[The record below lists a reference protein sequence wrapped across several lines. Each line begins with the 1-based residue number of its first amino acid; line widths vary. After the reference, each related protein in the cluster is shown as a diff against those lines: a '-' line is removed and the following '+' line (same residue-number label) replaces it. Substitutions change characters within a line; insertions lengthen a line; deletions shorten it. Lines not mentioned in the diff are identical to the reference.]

1 MTVILPENGSVDSV
15 RHIPQQEIPNLNH
28 KRDLTITRTYRND
41 LGYAVNM
48 IDRNN
53 VVYQIQPQAGH
64 VKHEFVIVETIVF
77 TSNVK
82 INTNLLLDVGRTSAV
97 AENINKSLKEGHS
110 VRVFTD
116 TNQVI
121 IEYVITANQLAR
133 QNHRVYFEEVDITI
147 AHPSVDYTVVHPYS
161 PIGQSL
167 IVQHR
172 LNEMG
177 FNYIVVINDPHRV
190 HGTRYINISNRVFK
204 VETTRDSSMKP
215 GVYLYAKG
223 EAVNTEDY
231 GKSIAD
237 YFFEFSEADE
247 KVPLFKTASDAKD
260 FGDAHLSRT
269 EEIKKLEAKVKKEEA
284 ELKLE
289 KLTLEST
296 INKMKADH
304 EIEKIKLIDELENEK
319 RTRER
324 ETATLKHQIEMNS
337 LNRKDLSEFTKWL
350 PGLLVAITA
359 LANLYVTMKK
369 NG

>member
-15 RHIPQQEIPNLNH
+15 RYIPQQEVPSLNQ
-28 KRDLTITRTYRND
+28 KRDLTITRSYRND
-41 LGYAVNM
+41 LGFTVNM

-97 AENINKSLKEGHS
+97 ADNINKSLKEGHS

-177 FNYIVVINDPHRV
+177 FNYIVVINDPHRI
-190 HGTRYINISNRVFK
+190 HGPRYINISNRVFK

-231 GKSIAD
+231 GKCVAD
-237 YFFEFSEADE
+237 YFFEFNEADE

-269 EEIKKLEAKVKKEEA
+269 EEIKTLEAKVKREEA
-284 ELKLE
+284 ELKLR
-289 KLTLEST
+289 KLTLESEL
-296 INKMKADH
+296 NKLKAEH
-304 EIEKIKLIDELENEK
+304 EIEKIKLTDDLEKEK
-319 RTRER
+319 RERER
-324 ETATLKHQIEMNS
+324 ETANLKHQIEMNS
-337 LNRKDLSEFTKWL
+337 LQRKDLSEFTKWL
-350 PGLLVAITA
+350 PGVVVAVTA
-359 LANLYVTMKK
+359 LLNLYVAMKK
-369 NG
+369 T